1 MIRYQSEQPT
11 KNWRLGIKRAFVS
24 FNPFIVG
31 SFLGIML
38 IILGGILLFGGRI
51 YNNLIWVIPLSLL
64 ITVTWFFLYYKVK
77 ILPDFIRTRRKLL
90 ERDSPEF
97 QEDIYTKEGI
107 KQNVYGK
114 MLHYDYSEL
123 KGIYFFSD
131 IIFVRDKTQIIM
143 YYARDSFVH
152 ATEEEWVQFM
162 KTQNPKIKVR
172 RFKFDY
178 IWYL

>member
-90 ERDSPEF
+90 EIHLNFKKIFILKKALSRMFTEKCF
-97 QEDIYTKEGI
+97 IMI
-107 KQNVYGK
+107 IQN
-114 MLHYDYSEL
+114 
-123 KGIYFFSD
+123 
-131 IIFVRDKTQIIM
+131 
-143 YYARDSFVH
+143 
-152 ATEEEWVQFM
+152 
-162 KTQNPKIKVR
+162 
-172 RFKFDY
+172 
-178 IWYL
+178 